1 MQRALVFS
9 LFAAS
14 LAVALLATSDASATL
29 IEAGDIEQLAEQA
42 DDVIVGEVI
51 DLTPFIDEGHVYTRV
66 TVATDD
72 GATVEIVAYGGRTE
86 RLATR
91 VAGAEGYALGEEV
104 LVLVERLPS
113 GNLVSY
119 GMSSTKFQLVER
131 AGVIWAVRDFD
142 TAELVE
148 FDPDSRQMLTP
159 TADFPREIRLDE
171 LASRLEAVRGPLP
184 QLAPLLP
191 TTVEPIDP
199 GTPVGP

>member
-1 MQRALVFS
+1 MQRALITS

-14 LAVALLATSDASATL
+14 LSVATLAPSDASATM

-42 DDVIVGEVI
+42 DDVVVGEVI
-51 DLTPFIDEGHVYTRV
+51 ELTPFIDQGHVYTRV

-72 GATVEIVAYGGRTE
+72 ATVEIVAYGGRTE
-86 RLATR
+86 GLATR
-91 VAGAEGYALGEEV
+91 VAGAEGYALGEQV

-119 GMSSTKFQLVER
+119 GMSFTKFELVER
-131 AGVIWAVRDFD
+131 SGVIWAVRDFD
-142 TAELVE
+142 AAELVE
-148 FDPDSRQMLTP
+148 FDPESQQMLTP